1 MLMLY
6 RAFLQ
11 SDYEDYKVTSNF
23 SDVTKGSTSYSKET
37 YQAVGVAKY
46 LGIAKGSGGKFN
58 PNSPITREEAMT
70 LIYRTMDEIDWTLSY
85 ESYARASSFSDY
97 GSVSSYAKD
106 AITELVSH
114 GVILATTEKSPP
126 RAISPGRNGLLLHRV
141 LTY

>member
-1 MLMLY
+1 M
-6 RAFLQ
+6 
-11 SDYEDYKVTSNF
+11 
-23 SDVTKGSTSYSKET
+23 TKGSTSYSKET
-37 YQAVGVAKY
+37 YQAVGVAKH
-46 LGIAKGSGGKFN
+46 LGIAKGSNGKFN

-70 LIYRTMDEIDWTLSY
+70 LISRTMDEIDWTLSY

-114 GVILATTEKSPP
+114 GVILGNNGKITPKSNIT
-126 RAISPGRNGLLLHRV
+126 RAEMACILHRV